1 MSEVSSISTT
11 CLGAR
16 GPTPSPIRS
25 KWRAGRCRPPV
36 RKKKKKPEKL
46 TQFHPEANGGT
57 AATINKSYDFENI
70 TLHVQLTAC
79 LHHEQLMATISL
91 LWKENFCWK
100 PCWRQD
106 AVVSCSDA
114 ATRLVYGGRSPSRTA
129 DTSPSGAS
137 GGPSGVAP
145 RCTGEGERERVTRGG
160 TYSGLNVV
168 KN

>member
-1 MSEVSSISTT
+1 MQTS
-11 CLGAR
+11 GAEKE
-16 GPTPSPIRS
+16 I
-25 KWRAGRCRPPV
+25 
-36 RKKKKKPEKL
+36 KPEKL

-57 AATINKSYDFENI
+57 AATINKSYHFENI
-70 TLHVQLTAC
+70 PLHVQLTAC

-114 ATRLVYGGRSPSRTA
+114 ATRLAYGSRSPSRTA

-145 RCTGEGERERVTRGG
+145 RCTGEGQREREGHERKDLFWPDRCEELTSDLSDGSRTRFPEGRLAPEVDLRRK
-160 TYSGLNVV
+160 T
-168 KN
+168 

>member
-1 MSEVSSISTT
+1 MAGGSLQTS
-11 CLGAR
+11 GA
-16 GPTPSPIRS
+16 
-25 KWRAGRCRPPV
+25 
-36 RKKKKKPEKL
+36 KKEIKPEKL

-57 AATINKSYDFENI
+57 AATINKSYHFENI

-114 ATRLVYGGRSPSRTA
+114 ATRLAYGGRSPSRTA

-160 TYSGLNVV
+160 TFSGLNVV